1 VKILITG
8 AGGQLAQEFQRV
20 LPGAGHDVLAPAE
33 KSLDISNN
41 AVVGNVITTHR
52 PDLVLN
58 CAAYNNVDKAEKEDS
73 DAAYRINAL
82 GPKTLALACRES
94 GALLVH
100 YGTDYVFN
108 GRKEGFY
115 TEDDATAPINRYG
128 ETKREGE
135 LFVMREAEEY
145 LLFRLSWV
153 FGDGRQNFLKKLA
166 EWARK
171 NRVLKIVSDQISV
184 PTYTEDIVR
193 ITMLAVEKQLRGLY
207 HLTNS
212 GYASRYEVARYFLE
226 TIGTNNIVL
235 PVTSDLFPS
244 PAKRPYFSAMSSAK
258 LSAALVCEIPGWKDA
273 VDRYVRKSGLAN
285 KGG

>member
-20 LPGAGHDVLAPAE
+20 LPGAGHDVLAPSE
-33 KSLDISNN
+33 ESLDISNIA
-41 AVVGNVITTHR
+41 AVRSALKSHR

-73 DAAYRINAL
+73 GVAYRVNAL
-82 GPKTLALACRES
+82 GPKNLALASREN

-100 YGTDYVFN
+100 YGTDYVFD

-115 TEDDATAPINRYG
+115 TEDDVTAPINRYG

-135 LFVMREAEEY
+135 LFVMSEAEKY

-153 FGDGRQNFLKKLA
+153 FGEGKQNFLYKLA

-171 NRVLKIVSDQISV
+171 NPVLKIVSDQVSV

-193 ITMLAVEKQLRGLY
+193 VTMLAIEKQLIGLY
-207 HLTNS
+207 NLTNG
-212 GYASRYEVARYFLE
+212 GYASRYEVARYFLKK
-226 TIGTNNIVL
+226 IGANNIVL
-235 PVTSDLFPS
+235 PVTTDLFPT
-244 PAKRPYFSAMSSAK
+244 PAKRPYFSAMSNAK
-258 LSAALVCEIPGWKDA
+258 ITSELKYEIPDWENA
-273 VDRYVRKSGLAN
+273 VDRYLKKNPCKIR
-285 KGG
+285 GG

>member
-20 LPGAGHDVLAPAE
+20 LAGAGHDVLAPSE
-33 KSLDISNN
+33 ESLDISDD
-41 AVVGNVITTHR
+41 AVVRSVLKSHR
-52 PDLVLN
+52 PDIVLN
-58 CAAYNNVDKAEKEDS
+58 CAAYNNVDKAEKEDY
-73 DAAYRINAL
+73 DTACRVNAL
-82 GPKTLALACRES
+82 GPKNLALACREN

-100 YGTDYVFN
+100 YGTDYVFD

-115 TEDDATAPINRYG
+115 TEDDVTAPINRYG

-135 LFVMREAEEY
+135 LFVMSEAQKY

-153 FGDGRQNFLKKLA
+153 FGDGKQNFLYKLA

-171 NRVLKIVSDQISV
+171 NPVLKIVSDQVSV

-207 HLTNS
+207 HLTNG

-226 TIGTNNIVL
+226 KIGADNIVL

-258 LSAALVCEIPGWKDA
+258 LSAALGGEIPIWKDA
-273 VDRYVRKSGLAN
+273 VDRYVQKNQFAN

>member
-20 LPGAGHDVLAPAE
+20 LPGAGHDVLAPSE
-33 KSLDISNN
+33 ESLDISND
-41 AVVGNVITTHR
+41 AVVRSVLKSHR

-73 DAAYRINAL
+73 GAAYRVNAL
-82 GPKTLALACRES
+82 GPKNLACACRES

-100 YGTDYVFN
+100 YGTDYVFD

-135 LFVMREAEEY
+135 LFVISEVEKY

-153 FGDGRQNFLKKLA
+153 FGEGKQNFLYKLA

-171 NRVLKIVSDQISV
+171 NPVLKIVSDQVSV

-193 ITMLAVEKQLRGLY
+193 ITMLAVEKQLRGLF
-207 HLTNS
+207 HLTNG

-226 TIGTNNIVL
+226 KIRANIIVL

-244 PAKRPYFSAMSSAK
+244 PAKRPYFSAMSNAK
-258 LSAALVCEIPGWKDA
+258 LSAALGCEIPVWKDA
-273 VDRYVRKSGLAN
+273 IGRYLQKNQFAN
-285 KGG
+285 KEG

>member
-20 LPGAGHDVLAPAE
+20 LPGAGHDVLAPSE
-33 KSLDISNN
+33 ESLDISNDA
-41 AVVGNVITTHR
+41 AVRSVLKSHR
-52 PDLVLN
+52 PELVLN

-73 DAAYRINAL
+73 GAAYRVNAL
-82 GPKTLALACRES
+82 GPKNLAYACRER

-100 YGTDYVFN
+100 YGTDYVFD

-115 TEDDATAPINRYG
+115 TEDDVTAPINRYG

-135 LFVMREAEEY
+135 LFVMSEAEKY

-153 FGDGRQNFLKKLA
+153 FGEGKQNFLYKLA

-171 NRVLKIVSDQISV
+171 NPVLKIVSDQVSV

-207 HLTNS
+207 HLTNG
-212 GYASRYEVARYFLE
+212 GYASRYEVARFFLE
-226 TIGTNNIVL
+226 KIGANIIVL

-244 PAKRPYFSAMSSAK
+244 PAKRPYFSAMSSAR
-258 LSAALVCEIPGWKDA
+258 LSAALGCEIPVWKDA
-273 VDRYVRKSGLAN
+273 VERYAQKNQFAI